1 MDHFLIN
8 RNRNINRG
16 FRKLEVWKEAIQFY
30 AFVCAKLDLLSTTPF
45 KTKAQVDSSAFSVHS
60 NIAEGYA
67 RRSLRDHINFNNYS
81 LGSLGENYSQI
92 IALLEANRIDKEWV
106 DEYDNKHYSLENKL
120 IAYNKALLNK
130 LKEKGKWNDDYVL
143 RENEEP
149 YE

>member
-1 MDHFLIN
+1 M
-8 RNRNINRG
+8 
-16 FRKLEVWKEAIQFY
+16 
-30 AFVCAKLDLLSTTPF
+30 LSVVPF

-92 IALLEANRIDKEWV
+92 VALPEAKRIDKEWV
-106 DEYDNKHYSLENKL
+106 DEYDKKHYSLENKL
-120 IAYNKALLNK
+120 IAYNRALIKKLN
-130 LKEKGKWNDDYVL
+130 EKGAWNDDYVL
-143 RENEEP
+143 REDEEP